1 MYFCNYY
8 RGYYFLKYD
17 KRFPGLP
24 DLIKRENLT
33 FGSFN
38 FHINVFHGKDGCVV
52 CVKYI
57 GVIYRHFYIYYKA
70 FGVTHKVIEDL
81 TFFHFSLLLL
91 FLLELNTTSCVNI
104 ITAYYDI
111 S

>member
-1 MYFCNYY
+1 MFLSIKYFVKINNYY
-8 RGYYFLKYD
+8 MI
-17 KRFPGLP
+17 
-24 DLIKRENLT
+24 IKRGILT

-38 FHINVFHGKDGCVV
+38 FHINVFHGKDGGVV

-91 FLLELNTTSCVNI
+91 FLLELKYNKLC
-104 ITAYYDI
+104 
-111 S
+111 